1 MKVLEPKELKKR
13 RDHRIK
19 NQKSKRRKRSITP
32 LLIVIL
38 AIYVI
43 ASLAIPIPPLQAN
56 VITPKMPAASL
67 VNLPWPSYGQA
78 AIGAVGYGS
87 LAQNGEQKPLP
98 IASVAKVLTV
108 LAVLKARPIMQGE
121 QGDIITITAYD
132 VATYNANASEGQS
145 VVLVKEGEQITEYQA
160 LQALLL
166 PSANNMADVLVRWVF
181 GSTDDY
187 LVFVNTFAKTLG
199 MANTS
204 IADASGFSPKT
215 TSTAGDLTKLA
226 EIAMNNPVITEIIA
240 MPQAEIPVAGI
251 IYNVNNQIGS
261 NGIIGIKT
269 GNTDEA
275 GGCYM
280 FAAKR
285 KIDDKNSVV
294 VFGVIMGGPD
304 RSSAIADSLPLLD
317 EAFRNFKVI
326 KPVATNQIVGTV
338 SQRGGEKVPVIVQQ
352 DVSVVTWSAQ
362 SSTAE
367 INMNELTTKVDAG
380 AEVGTLTLYV
390 GNMTYNMPL
399 ITALK
404 IGDRTPLWRLQHAG
418 GYI

>member
-13 RDHRIK
+13 RDHRVK
-19 NQKSKRRKRSITP
+19 SQKSKRRKRSITP

-43 ASLAIPIPPLQAN
+43 ASLAIPIPSLRAN

-145 VVLVKEGEQITEYQA
+145 VVLVEEGEQITEYQA

-187 LVFVNTFAKTLG
+187 LVFVNKFAKTLG

-204 IADASGFSPKT
+204 IDDASGFSPKT
-215 TSTAGDLTKLA
+215 TSTADDLTKLA

-240 MPQAEIPVAGI
+240 MPQAEIPVAGT

-294 VFGVIMGGPD
+294 VVGVIMGGPD

-338 SQRGGEKVPVIVQQ
+338 SQPGGEKVPVIVQQ

-390 GNMTYNMPL
+390 GNMTYNLPL
-399 ITALK
+399 VTALQ